1 MIIQLFSITL
11 SLVFIVHYLYYII
24 CSLLKREKAIQMQS
38 EDAKFIKKSVDVCP
52 KWAKLRK

>member
-24 CSLLKREKAIQMQS
+24 SSLLKREIVATMQS
-38 EDAKFIKKSVDVCP
+38 EDAKFIKK
-52 KWAKLRK
+52 